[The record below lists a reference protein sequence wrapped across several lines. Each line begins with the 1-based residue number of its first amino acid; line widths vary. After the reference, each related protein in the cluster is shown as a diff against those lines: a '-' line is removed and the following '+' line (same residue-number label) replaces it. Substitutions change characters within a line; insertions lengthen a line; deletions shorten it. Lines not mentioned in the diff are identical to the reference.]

1 MKRCLT
7 LLVIGKT
14 HPKTTMRYHFMSAS
28 MVIMKKQ
35 TNKNKQKNNKR
46 QQGCGEIRTLY
57 FAGGT
62 VKQCSHCGRV
72 CQFLKELDIE
82 LPYDLCNST
91 PRCIPKR
98 TEGR

>member
-1 MKRCLT
+1 
-7 LLVIGKT
+7 
-14 HPKTTMRYHFMSAS
+14 MRYHFMSAS

-62 VKQCSHCGRV
+62 IKLQPLWKSLSVPQRV
-72 CQFLKELDIE
+72 RHRIAV
-82 LPYDLCNST
+82 
-91 PRCIPKR
+91 
-98 TEGR
+98 